1 MSSDGQDTEDS
12 TSLDVQAQECAD
24 YAEAQGYKVLAT
36 YREIAS
42 GADRRRPMFR
52 AMLDAARSGDVDV
65 LIVWRSDRI
74 ARGVSSAA
82 ELLEQSTLT
91 T

>member
-1 MSSDGQDTEDS
+1 MSKRAIIYTRVSSDGQDTEDS

-52 AMLDAARSGDVDV
+52 ACWTRPAPAT
-65 LIVWRSDRI
+65 W
-74 ARGVSSAA
+74 
-82 ELLEQSTLT
+82 TC
-91 T
+91 